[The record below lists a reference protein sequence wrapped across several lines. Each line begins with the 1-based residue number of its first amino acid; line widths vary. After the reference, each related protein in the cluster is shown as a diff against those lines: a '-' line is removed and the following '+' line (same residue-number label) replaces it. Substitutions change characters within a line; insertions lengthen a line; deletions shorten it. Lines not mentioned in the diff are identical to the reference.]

1 MANRKFE
8 INNQGVKVE
17 NNSEILGMLIKWFP
31 SGESL
36 SRVSGRP
43 GVGNTLKN
51 PPPTPPGRGA

>member
-17 NNSEILGMLIKWFP
+17 NNSEIRGMLIKWFP
-31 SGESL
+31 SWEG
-36 SRVSGRP
+36 P